1 MRIAVIGAG
10 SWGTTMASLMAEAT
24 ATVLWCRRVDVAEA
38 INTGARNPDYLGDMA
53 LDARL
58 TATTDLEF
66 ALRAANIIV
75 MAVPSHGTRSVLTA
89 GSGFV
94 ANDALIVSLSK
105 GFEQSTRLRM
115 TEVAREV
122 LDHDPALLGVLTGPN
137 LAKEV
142 LAGQPTASV
151 VAFPRIETAD
161 ILPAFVPTPTLR
173 IYTSTDVVGCE
184 AAGAL
189 KNVMAIGTGM
199 AQGLGFGDN
208 TRAALITRSLN
219 ELSRIGRAM
228 GGDPATFAGLAGMG
242 DLIATCSSPL
252 SRNRKVGVALGEGRT
267 LSEITREM
275 NMVAEGIKT
284 TKSVLEI
291 AVGYGLDVP
300 IVEQVGKVLH
310 EDLPPIEAMRA
321 LLNRP
326 TGREFDAL

>member
-1 MRIAVIGAG
+1 MRIAVVGAG
-10 SWGTTMASLMAEAT
+10 SWGTTMASLMAEADE
-24 ATVLWCRRVDVAEA
+24 TVLWSRRVDVAEA
-38 INTGARNPDYLGDMA
+38 INTTDRNPDYLGDA
-53 LDARL
+53 PLHPAL

-66 ALRAANIIV
+66 ALDDAKIIV
-75 MAVPSHGTRSVLTA
+75 MAVPSHGTRSVLEA
-89 GSGFV
+89 AV
-94 ANDALIVSLSK
+94 DYIANEALIVSLSK

-115 TEVAREV
+115 TEVALEV
-122 LDHDPALLGVLTGPN
+122 LDHDPDRLGVITGPN
-137 LAKEV
+137 LAREV

-151 VAFPRIETAD
+151 AAFSSIESAE
-161 ILPAFVPTPTLR
+161 ILQAHVPTPTLR

-252 SRNRKVGVALGEGRT
+252 SRNRMVGVALGEGRT
-267 LSEITREM
+267 LEEITRDM
-275 NMVAEGIKT
+275 NMVAEGVKT
-284 TKSVLEI
+284 TESVLAI
-291 AVGYGLDVP
+291 AAGHGLDVP
-300 IVEQVGKVLH
+300 IVEQVGNVLY
-310 EDLPPIEAMRA
+310 ENVAPIEAMRA
-321 LLNRP
+321 LLSRP
-326 TGREFDAL
+326 TGREFDPI